1 MHVCLLGSFCHPL
14 KRVKFFSYLF
24 NLHPRAL
31 TFVKLVF
38 VQALPCTKAH
48 IDANPNLKEDHTMGV
63 LAGEFPVN
71 YESFDDVVASGKK
84 HINMQP

>member
-1 MHVCLLGSFCHPL
+1 
-14 KRVKFFSYLF
+14 
-24 NLHPRAL
+24 
-31 TFVKLVF
+31 
-38 VQALPCTKAH
+38 
-48 IDANPNLKEDHTMGV
+48 MGV